1 MKVIHTLRMD
11 LARCGGRPTVAAVQ
25 GEANTRV
32 LEVSLYDNSIGW
44 EIPAAAVVDIAY
56 QKPDGT
62 KGIYSKLPD
71 GTPATTF
78 SGNVLT
84 AILAPQVLTCAGT
97 IRAAFVFSKEGT
109 ETLATFPFTITVEAN
124 PAAGA
129 ERSEDYFN
137 PKDISDLRAE
147 MAAQATD
154 LRAEMAAQATDLRAE
169 MEAHATDTNNP
180 HQVTAEQVGAAPTG
194 FGLGVN
200 KCNTSTWNDASA
212 NGFYSSANKSPN
224 DSRWTGI
231 NISPFAGV
239 CYQLAFSNM
248 NGRMLE
254 ATRKKNANVWD
265 EWEYVNPPMELDVV
279 YRTTE
284 RFNGK
289 PVYVKFFN
297 CGALPNASYKEFNV
311 AENICDIVKVDG
323 YLENNSGYSDK
334 IPLNMSKATDLRFY
348 GDNRFRLTTTTD
360 ESSMDAYVAVYY
372 TLSE

>member
-137 PKDISDLRAE
+137 PEDIS
-147 MAAQATD
+147 D

-254 ATRKKNANVWD
+254 ATRKKNSNVWD
-265 EWEYVNPPMELDVV
+265 EWEYVNPPMVEGEA

-289 PVYVKFFN
+289 PVYAQLFN
-297 CGALPNASYKEFNV
+297 CGALPNTSYKEYTV
-311 AENICDIVKVDG
+311 TDLTKSNILDIVRVDG
-323 YLENNSGYSDK
+323 YMEHNGDYSDK
-334 IPLNMSKATDLRFY
+334 IPLTTCKSLSIVFY
-348 GDNRFRLTTTTD
+348 GDNRFRITTTD
-360 ESSMDAYVAVYY
+360 DESSYNAYIAVYY

>member
-1 MKVIHTLRMD
+1 MRVIHTLRMD

-137 PKDISDLRAE
+137 PKDLSDLRAE
-147 MAAQATD
+147 MATQATD
-154 LRAEMAAQATDLRAE
+154 LRAEIA
-169 MEAHATDTNNP
+169 AHAADTQNP
-180 HQVTAEQVGAAPTG
+180 HGVTAEQAGAAPAG
-194 FGLGVN
+194 YGLGEQN
-200 KCNTSTWNDASA
+200 SRSMNNWGEARNSFQRGNT
-212 NGFYSSANKSPN
+212 GSP
-224 DSRWTGI
+224 DGEWWHGI
-231 NISPFAGV
+231 ICKEYGNV
-239 CYQLAFSNM
+239 TTNLAFKPN
-248 NGRMLE
+248 NG
-254 ATRKKNANVWD
+254 VWLSAMRGRTSD
-265 EWEYVNPPMELDVV
+265 GTWGKWEYVNPPMLESVE

-284 RFNGK
+284 RFNGR
-289 PVYVKFFN
+289 PVYAQLFN
-297 CGALPNASYKEFNV
+297 CGTLPNAFYKEYTV
-311 AENICDIVKVDG
+311 TSATKANILDIVRLDG
-323 YLENNSGYSDK
+323 YISIIGSTEKVPIWVVSDV
-334 IPLNMSKATDLRFY
+334 DFRFY
-348 GDNRFRLTTTTD
+348 GNNRLRITTTGD
-360 ESSMDAYVAVYY
+360 KSYLSAYVAVYY